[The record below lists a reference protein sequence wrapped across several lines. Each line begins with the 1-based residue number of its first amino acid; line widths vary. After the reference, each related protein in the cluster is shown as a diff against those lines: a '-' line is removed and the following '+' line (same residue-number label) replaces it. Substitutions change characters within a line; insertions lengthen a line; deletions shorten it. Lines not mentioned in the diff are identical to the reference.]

1 MSSDTNTTS
10 HEPQR
15 DVSEESRRF
24 LVNWLDEHDLDG
36 MRQAD
41 EERMRMREQAEECI
55 GWTGDEREG

>member
-1 MSSDTNTTS
+1 M
-10 HEPQR
+10 EPQR

-41 EERMRMREQAEECI
+41 EERMSMREQAEERI